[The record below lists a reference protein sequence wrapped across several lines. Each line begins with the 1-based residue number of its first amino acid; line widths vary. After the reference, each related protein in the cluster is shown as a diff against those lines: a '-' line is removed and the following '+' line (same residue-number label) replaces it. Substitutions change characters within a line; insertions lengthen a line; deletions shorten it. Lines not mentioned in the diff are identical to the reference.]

1 MTISEIEKAVSS
13 LSAAEKAKL
22 SYKLLESI
30 EKDADENLD
39 QLWNAE
45 VDSRYKQ
52 IQEGKAILKDA
63 SAVINEAKQKYE

>member
-63 SAVINEAKQKYE
+63 SAIINEAKQKYE